1 MNYEF
6 DSAKSESNLDKHG
19 LSLADADGFEWETA
33 VVREDTRKQYAEP
46 RFEAKGYIGNR
57 LHVMVFCLRGDAVRV
72 ISLRKANSREVKS
85 YADT

>member
-1 MNYEF
+1 
-6 DSAKSESNLDKHG
+6 
-19 LSLADADGFEWETA
+19 ADADGFEWETA

-72 ISLRKANSREVKS
+72 ISLRKANSREVRS